1 MANRASSITRAH
13 SEIQM
18 TDGSLW
24 KNMFYFSIPLM
35 LSQLLQ
41 VLFNMADV
49 AVVGKFSS
57 AEALGAVGSTTILVT
72 LFTGFLIG
80 MGSAVNVRVAQH
92 LGARDKAS
100 TAASIRTSFVICLAT
115 GGIIMVLCLLSARF
129 MLELLGTKDDLIEG
143 AVLYFRIY
151 ALGMP
156 ALGVFNFGNGVLS
169 ANGDTKRP
177 LTYLTIAGILNVLF
191 NLLFVIVCGMA
202 EDGVALASIITQY
215 VSAALILM
223 HMGRQE
229 DDCAFRLG
237 DLKNGSDKAEGKRI
251 LGLGIPAGLQNA
263 IFAVANLFIQG
274 AVNSFDSVMVEG
286 NSAAA
291 NADAIIYN
299 VMAAFYTACSTF
311 MGQNLGAGKRD
322 RVLKSYLVGV
332 VYSFA
337 AGAVLGGMLFL
348 FGREFMSLF
357 ANEEDVIE
365 AGLQRTYIM
374 SFSYAISAFMDCTI
388 AACRGIGKSLVPTI
402 IVIIGSCVFRVAWIY
417 TVFAY
422 FRTIPSLYLLYIF
435 SWTIT
440 AIAEIIYFIVS
451 YKRLRLTGCLLPS
464 GE

>member
-1 MANRASSITRAH
+1 MSERTSRVKGMQSGIQIT
-13 SEIQM
+13 S
-18 TDGSLW
+18 GSLW
-24 KNMFYFSIPLM
+24 KNMFLFSVPLM

-57 AEALGAVGSTTILVT
+57 AEALGAVGSTAILVS

-80 MGSAVNVRVAQH
+80 MGSAVNIRVAQH
-92 LGARDKAS
+92 LGARDKERAS
-100 TAASIRTSFVICLAT
+100 ASVRTSFVICLVT
-115 GGIIMVLCLLSARF
+115 GCIITVLCLLSARF

-156 ALGVFNFGNGVLS
+156 ALGIFNFGNGVLS

-177 LTYLTIAGILNVLF
+177 LAYLMIAGILNVIF
-191 NLLFVIVCGMA
+191 NLFFVIVCGMA

-215 VSAALILM
+215 VSAVLILL
-223 HMGRQE
+223 HMGRQTDE
-229 DDCAFRLG
+229 CAFRLR
-237 DLKNGSDKAEGKRI
+237 DLKKGLDTTEGGRV

-263 IFAVANLFIQG
+263 IFAVANLFIQS

-291 NADAIIYN
+291 NADAVIYN

-311 MGQNLGAGKRD
+311 MGQNLGAGKRN
-322 RVLKSYLVGV
+322 RVLKSYFIGIT
-332 VYSFA
+332 YSFV
-337 AGAVLGGMLFL
+337 AGALLGGALYL
-348 FGREFMSLF
+348 FGREFLSLF
-357 ANEEDVIE
+357 ANEEAVIE
-365 AGLQRTYIM
+365 AGLQRTRIM
-374 SFSYAISAFMDCTI
+374 CFSYAVSAFMDCTI
-388 AACRGIGKSLVPTI
+388 AACRGIGKSFTPTV
-402 IVIIGSCVFRVAWIY
+402 IVIMGSCVFRVAWIY

-422 FRTIPSLYLLYIF
+422 FHTIPSLYLLYIF

-440 AIAEIIYFIVS
+440 AVAEIICFAVN
-451 YKRLRLTGCLLPS
+451 YKKLAAKPS
-464 GE
+464 

>member
-1 MANRASSITRAH
+1 
-13 SEIQM
+13 M
-18 TDGSLW
+18 TQGSLW
-24 KNMFYFSIPLM
+24 KNMFLFSIPLM

-57 AEALGAVGSTTILVT
+57 AEALGAVGSTTILVS

-92 LGARDKAS
+92 LGARDRERAS
-100 TAASIRTSFVICLAT
+100 ASIRTSFVICLAT
-115 GGIIMVLCLLSARF
+115 GCIISVLCLLSARF

-156 ALGVFNFGNGVLS
+156 ALGIFNFGNGILS

-177 LTYLTIAGILNVLF
+177 LAYLMVAGILNVLF
-191 NLLFVIVCGMA
+191 NLFFVIVCGMA

-215 VSAALILM
+215 VSAVLILL

-229 DDCAFRLG
+229 DSSAFHFR
-237 DLKNGSDKAEGKRI
+237 DLKNGLDQPEGKCI

-291 NADAIIYN
+291 NADAVIYN

-322 RVLKSYLVGV
+322 RVLKSYFIGI

-337 AGAVLGGMLFL
+337 AGAILGGALFL
-348 FGREFMSLF
+348 FGRTFLSLF
-357 ANEEDVIE
+357 ANDEAVIE
-365 AGLQRTYIM
+365 AGLLRTRIM
-374 SFSYAISAFMDCTI
+374 CFSYAVSAFMDCTI
-388 AACRGIGKSLVPTI
+388 AACRGIGKSLAPTV
-402 IVIIGSCVFRVAWIY
+402 IVIIGSCVFRVTWIY
-417 TVFAY
+417 TVFAH

-440 AIAEIIYFIVS
+440 AIAEIICFTVN
-451 YKRLRLTGCLLPS
+451 YKKLVVQKNPS
-464 GE
+464 VCQS

>member
-1 MANRASSITRAH
+1 MSERTSRIKGTQ
-13 SEIQM
+13 SEIQI
-18 TDGSLW
+18 TSGSLW
-24 KNMFYFSIPLM
+24 KNMFLFSVPLM

-57 AEALGAVGSTTILVT
+57 AEALGAVGSTTILVS

-92 LGARDKAS
+92 LGARDKERAS
-100 TAASIRTSFVICLAT
+100 ASVRTSFVICLVT
-115 GGIIMVLCLLSARF
+115 GCIITVLCLVSARF

-156 ALGVFNFGNGVLS
+156 ALGIFNFGNGVLS

-177 LTYLTIAGILNVLF
+177 LVYLMIAGILNVVF
-191 NLLFVIVCGMA
+191 NLFFVIVCGMA

-215 VSAALILM
+215 VSAVLILL
-223 HMGRQE
+223 HMGRQT
-229 DDCAFRLG
+229 DDCAFRFR
-237 DLKNGSDKAEGKRI
+237 DLKKGLDTTEGGRV

-263 IFAVANLFIQG
+263 IFAVANLFIQS

-291 NADAIIYN
+291 NADAVIYN

-311 MGQNLGAGKRD
+311 MGQNIGAGKRD
-322 RVLKSYLVGV
+322 RVLKSYFIGIT
-332 VYSFA
+332 YSFV
-337 AGAVLGGMLFL
+337 AGALLGGALFL
-348 FGREFMSLF
+348 FGREFLSLF
-357 ANEEDVIE
+357 ANEEAVIE
-365 AGLQRTYIM
+365 AGLQRTRIM
-374 SFSYAISAFMDCTI
+374 SFSYAVSAFMDCTI
-388 AACRGIGKSLVPTI
+388 AACRGIGKSFTPTV
-402 IVIIGSCVFRVAWIY
+402 IVIMGSCVFRVAWIY

-422 FRTIPSLYLLYIF
+422 FHTIPSLYLLYIF

-440 AIAEIIYFIVS
+440 AVAEIICFTVN
-451 YKRLRLTGCLLPS
+451 YKKLAAKPG
-464 GE
+464 